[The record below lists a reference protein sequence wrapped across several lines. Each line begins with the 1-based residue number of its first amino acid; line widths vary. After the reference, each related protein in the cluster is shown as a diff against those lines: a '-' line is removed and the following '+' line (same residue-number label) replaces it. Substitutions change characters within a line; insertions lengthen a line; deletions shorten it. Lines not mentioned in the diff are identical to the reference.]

1 MSKVIRTAKVTIAP
15 FSSRIKSVPS
25 KFLRRNLHLMN
36 RVLNK
41 NQILTTLIQTGKTRV
56 RAARCLDKMEITI
69 TIIRLKD
76 TFDPSEDSDW

>member
-1 MSKVIRTAKVTIAP
+1 
-15 FSSRIKSVPS
+15 
-25 KFLRRNLHLMN
+25 MN